1 MPDQPLPDHNTTW
14 ARMQVRP
21 VLIELFVTKSKKYQS
36 LRLNVFCENVKQKIA
51 MVGEPPK
58 GDVSKIRILDQPWGG
73 GGGGLPNANFFL
85 ERMYCLT

>member
-14 ARMQVRP
+14 ARMVVRP

-73 GGGGLPNANFFL
+73 GGGSYLMQTFF
-85 ERMYCLT
+85 

>member
-1 MPDQPLPDHNTTW
+1 MNF
-14 ARMQVRP
+14 
-21 VLIELFVTKSKKYQS
+21 IIYFEKKYQS

-73 GGGGLPNANFFL
+73 GGGSYLMQTFF
-85 ERMYCLT
+85 